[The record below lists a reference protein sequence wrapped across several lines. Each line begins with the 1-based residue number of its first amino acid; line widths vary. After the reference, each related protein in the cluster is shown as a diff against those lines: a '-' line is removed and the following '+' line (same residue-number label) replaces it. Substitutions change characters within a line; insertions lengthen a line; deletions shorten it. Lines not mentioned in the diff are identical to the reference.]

1 MGRSKGLIDFLPQRN
16 ELIDVEE
23 TPPIDFVAGH
33 APPCQAVM
41 LTPQDGGQAAL
52 VLYRLGG
59 EREELGEITQ
69 GMAAGGTRYDGDL
82 ASLDCFPQRLA
93 ENWQQDLATAPIPI
107 DVEKASVAA

>member
-1 MGRSKGLIDFLPQRN
+1 MIDADAVDETLRVKSQDQGMGRSKGLIDLLPERN

-41 LTPQDGGQAAL
+41 LALQHGGEVAVAIHG
-52 VLYRLGG
+52 LGS
-59 EREELGEITQ
+59 EREELGEIAQ

-82 ASLDCFPQRLA
+82 ASLDCFPQRL
-93 ENWQQDLATAPIPI
+93 
-107 DVEKASVAA
+107 